1 MYSLRLRSCRSMG
14 AFIMS
19 PLPPMLSKSSCAAGP
34 LCSTGITLCQRSYGP
49 GRHRLAFGRFPGETG
64 YTAYLAPAISAW
76 GEDGFSSCLACPCHR
91 AVPTTPPEGC
101 ASTVSLRRTLL
112 PSLDQRELGLQD
124 YFVGATRGF
133 TRVTARWLAHH
144 PDDGFVSQLHQLRFL
159 HPCDSSYGALTS
171 TPAGLTPA
179 EHASL
184 RWTHSGQKT
193 NPYWDINI
201 LAAFVDATIE
211 ISTQDLVA
219 ASRTRKG
226 LRSLESLIALAV
238 KPLRISLM
246 LQNPIPTWAGTE
258 GW

>member
-1 MYSLRLRSCRSMG
+1 LGTVVAVRTTPVLAILLVGGGGHRFQPKPWRLLLPKRQDGSAFALMYSLRLRSCRSMG

-112 PSLDQRELGLQD
+112 PSLDHRELGLQD

-133 TRVTARWLAHH
+133 TCVTAR
-144 PDDGFVSQLHQLRFL
+144 
-159 HPCDSSYGALTS
+159 
-171 TPAGLTPA
+171 
-179 EHASL
+179 
-184 RWTHSGQKT
+184 
-193 NPYWDINI
+193 
-201 LAAFVDATIE
+201 
-211 ISTQDLVA
+211 
-219 ASRTRKG
+219 
-226 LRSLESLIALAV
+226 
-238 KPLRISLM
+238 
-246 LQNPIPTWAGTE
+246 
-258 GW
+258 